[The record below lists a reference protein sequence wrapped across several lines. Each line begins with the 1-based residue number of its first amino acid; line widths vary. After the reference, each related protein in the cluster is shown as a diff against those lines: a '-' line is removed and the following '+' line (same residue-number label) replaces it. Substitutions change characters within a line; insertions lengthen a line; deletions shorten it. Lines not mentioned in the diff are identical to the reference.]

1 MLLERGLRY
10 PKEGNLGTGELL
22 SQEDCKW
29 DRRLCSRREVC
40 VEAELWN
47 IKIHLLNFK
56 VNFITAAVFF
66 DSCMIS
72 QTETLLIFSLM

>member
-1 MLLERGLRY
+1 M
-10 PKEGNLGTGELL
+10 
-22 SQEDCKW
+22 
-29 DRRLCSRREVC
+29 
-40 VEAELWN
+40 EAELWN

-56 VNFITAAVFF
+56 VNFITAAVVF